1 MPSDGSG
8 GGRQGAVTIRRLTA
22 ADARA
27 YRAIRGEA
35 LEQAP
40 LAFSASPED
49 DLARSAEFVVR
60 SLADPAQAVFG
71 AFAPEVVGMVGVYR
85 DRHLKAA
92 HKCHLFGLYV
102 APARRSSGLGR
113 QLVEEAVAF
122 ARSLPGV
129 TQVHAGVTDRAP
141 EASALYR
148 DLGFVAWGVEPAA
161 LRVGDEVVSEQHL
174 VLALGRTEL
183 H

>member
-1 MPSDGSG
+1 V
-8 GGRQGAVTIRRLTA
+8 RIRRLTA

-27 YRAIRGEA
+27 YQAIRGEA

-60 SLADPAQAVFG
+60 SLADQSQAVFA
-71 AFAPEVVGMVGVYR
+71 AFAPDIAGMVGAYR

-102 APARRSSGLGR
+102 APAWRSAGVGRR
-113 QLVEEAVAF
+113 LVEEAVAF
-122 ARSLPGV
+122 ARTLSGV

-141 EASALYR
+141 EAAALYR
-148 DLGFVAWGVEPAA
+148 DLGFLAWGVEPEA
-161 LRVGDEVVSEQHL
+161 LRLGSEVVAEAHL
-174 VLALGRTEL
+174 VLALGQPEV

>member
-1 MPSDGSG
+1 
-8 GGRQGAVTIRRLTA
+8 VTIRRLIP

-27 YRAIRGEA
+27 YQAIRGEA

-40 LAFSASPED
+40 FAFVSSPED

-60 SLADPAQAVFG
+60 SLADPSQAVFG
-71 AFAPEVVGMVGVYR
+71 AFAPDVAGMVGVYR

-92 HKCHLFGLYV
+92 HKSHLFGLYV
-102 APARRSSGLGR
+102 APEWRSGGVGRR
-113 QLVEEAVAF
+113 LVEAAIGF

-141 EASALYR
+141 EAAALYR
-148 DLGFVAWGVEPAA
+148 DLGFAVWGVEPDAMR
-161 LRVGDEVVSEQHL
+161 LGEEVLTEEHL
-174 VLALGRTEL
+174 ILDLGEAE
-183 H
+183 